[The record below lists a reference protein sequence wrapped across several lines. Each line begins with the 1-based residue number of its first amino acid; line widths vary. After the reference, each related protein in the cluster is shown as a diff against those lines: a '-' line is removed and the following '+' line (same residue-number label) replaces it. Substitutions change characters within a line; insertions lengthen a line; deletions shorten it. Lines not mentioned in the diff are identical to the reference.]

1 MVNKERLD
9 ILLQEVIQEARA
21 LKIPVSS
28 TIEKNVIV
36 NGRPKKRFGCCRK
49 SRNGFEIEVSRFL
62 LDEAGC
68 SEKIVK
74 GVLAHEVLH
83 TCRDCYEHG
92 MLWKSYAGQM
102 NKAYGYQIKS
112 CLLYT
117 SRDLGEAISIEE
129 IAAKLPASQVIEASL
144 LKGQG
149 ITEIEDAVEDLV
161 YGGEIVQ
168 KESMMVNNVR
178 HIELLQQAV
187 KSLTDALQDVYKRQL
202 LQ

>member
-74 GVLAHEVLH
+74 GVL
-83 TCRDCYEHG
+83 EHG

-102 NKAYGYQIKS
+102 NKAYGYQIKRVNS
-112 CLLYT
+112 FAEMGMAG
-117 SRDLGEAISIEE
+117 REE
-129 IAAKLPASQVIEASL
+129 KLA
-144 LKGQG
+144 
-149 ITEIEDAVEDLV
+149 
-161 YGGEIVQ
+161 
-168 KESMMVNNVR
+168 ESR
-178 HIELLQQAV
+178 HIRYIIQCKKCGRQYPRQRFTCV
-187 KSLTDALQDVYKRQL
+187 MQKIDAYRCQCGGKLEVFRISDS
-202 LQ
+202 

>member
-102 NKAYGYQIKS
+102 NKAYGYQIKRVNS
-112 CLLYT
+112 FAEMGMAGRAEPPYPLHY
-117 SRDLGEAISIEE
+117 
-129 IAAKLPASQVIEASL
+129 P
-144 LKGQG
+144 
-149 ITEIEDAVEDLV
+149 
-161 YGGEIVQ
+161 VQ
-168 KESMMVNNVR
+168 KMRQTVPSAEVHLRHAEDRCISLSVR
-178 HIELLQQAV
+178 GKAG
-187 KSLTDALQDVYKRQL
+187 SLSHF
-202 LQ
+202 